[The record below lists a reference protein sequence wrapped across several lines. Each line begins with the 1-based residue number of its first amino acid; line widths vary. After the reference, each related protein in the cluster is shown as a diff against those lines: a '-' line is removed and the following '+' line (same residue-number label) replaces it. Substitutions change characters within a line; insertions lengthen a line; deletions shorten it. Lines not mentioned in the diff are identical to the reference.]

1 MTHTPGPWTID
12 RQRIGPPGEP
22 VALLCDVN
30 DSMTGTVID
39 WPRGNDSATAMSI
52 DDAENEANAR
62 LIAAAPEAP
71 HDCEVPDCP
80 GQRNKRLLEATEG
93 LLEACRLALKAQR
106 LRTRKILHQI
116 ASEYSNEPPPTPE
129 HTLPEEEEAHN
140 KLTAAIAKAEE
151 VTA

>member
-1 MTHTPGPWTID
+1 MTHTPGPWKVKKLD
-12 RQRIGPPGEP
+12 GEIYINP
-22 VALLCDVN
+22 SRESGEYALLAKVH
-30 DSMTGTVID
+30 GAR
-39 WPRGNDSATAMSI
+39 PRPGRSEDTAQ
-52 DDAENEANAR
+52 ANAR

-93 LLEACRLALKAQR
+93 LLEACRLALKAQQ

>member
-1 MTHTPGPWTID
+1 MTHTPGPWAIQYSTNDYEGNLIYAD
-12 RQRIGPPGEP
+12 RLLHQGRSPIAATVTEEAGEVTP
-22 VALLCDVN
+22 ED
-30 DSMTGTVID
+30 I
-39 WPRGNDSATAMSI
+39 
-52 DDAENEANAR
+52 ANAR

-80 GQRNKRLLEATEG
+80 GARNKRLLDATEG
-93 LLEACRLALKAQR
+93 LLEACRLALTAQQ

-151 VTA
+151 ED

>member
-1 MTHTPGPWTID
+1 MTHTPGPWEIESTVSAHYIESEVARVD
-12 RQRIGPPGEP
+12 LIGAPG
-22 VALLCDVN
+22 VLSDNV
-30 DSMTGTVID
+30 DI
-39 WPRGNDSATAMSI
+39 
-52 DDAENEANAR
+52 ANAR

-80 GQRNKRLLEATEG
+80 GARNKRLLDATEG
-93 LLEACRLALKAQR
+93 LLEACRLALKAQQ

-140 KLTAAIAKAEE
+140 TLTAAIAKAEKE
-151 VTA
+151 D